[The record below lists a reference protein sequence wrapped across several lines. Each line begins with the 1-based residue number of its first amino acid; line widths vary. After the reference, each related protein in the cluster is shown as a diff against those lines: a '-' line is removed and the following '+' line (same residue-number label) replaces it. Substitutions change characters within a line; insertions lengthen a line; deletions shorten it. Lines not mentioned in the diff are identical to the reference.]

1 MVVVMVGAFWG
12 VRGMLVDG
20 GVVGEWWCA
29 VVVMCRGGLSVGLV
43 KCEDAVFWV
52 FATFGLLWACCG

>member
-1 MVVVMVGAFWG
+1 M
-12 VRGMLVDG
+12 RGMLVDG